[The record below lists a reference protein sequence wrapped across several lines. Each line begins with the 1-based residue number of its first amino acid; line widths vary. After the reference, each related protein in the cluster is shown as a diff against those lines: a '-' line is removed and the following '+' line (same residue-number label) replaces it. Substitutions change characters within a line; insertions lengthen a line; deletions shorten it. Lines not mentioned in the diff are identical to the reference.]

1 MRLDIPRCTAD
12 RCLLRGRNPSTSL
25 RKGCASRFL
34 SIATAES
41 GLKRQR
47 NCQSK
52 CESRSIPERSLVPMA
67 WIYLFVAGVFES
79 AWAIGLKYS
88 AGFTK
93 LGPSIFTIVAMMISI
108 YLLAL
113 ALRTLPVGTGYAVWT
128 GIGTVGAAILGIF
141 LFNESREIA
150 RILCILLI
158 VAGIIGL
165 KLTSSE

>member
-1 MRLDIPRCTAD
+1 
-12 RCLLRGRNPSTSL
+12 
-25 RKGCASRFL
+25 
-34 SIATAES
+34 
-41 GLKRQR
+41 
-47 NCQSK
+47 
-52 CESRSIPERSLVPMA
+52 MA
-67 WIYLFVAGVFES
+67 WLYLFIAGVFET

-93 LGPSIFTIVAMMISI
+93 VGPSAFTVVAMMVSL

-113 ALRTLPVGTGYAVWT
+113 ALRTIPVGTGYAVWT
-128 GIGTVGAAILGIF
+128 GIGTVGAAILGIL

-165 KLTSSE
+165 KLTSPE